1 MNFFERTST
10 SRQGVIW
17 GCMGLL
23 ISMPAVA
30 EESVSP
36 ITTEISYAGESV
48 KNFSGGLKQGTVNH
62 ASGMLDVTVDTGALG
77 WWDNGTIFIES
88 LVDQGNDP
96 SATHIGDFQTA
107 SNIADGNRTR
117 LQQLWIEQ
125 RFMDDRFSVLLGSH
139 DLNSEFDV
147 SEYGGLFTNSS
158 FGIGPEISANVPT
171 SLFPQASLATRVAFQ
186 FDENI
191 SFRMAGYDGDPATRQ
206 LKSAEGYMYIA
217 EGAWVSDETA
227 YKFGLWRHSKAAVS
241 GGKQGLSG
249 GYLVIDQPFASWA
262 GGSMGGFLQ
271 FGVTQASK
279 ALEAKN
285 YIGAGVHAN
294 GIFSGREDD
303 EFGLALARASFSKDY
318 LSRNVGFKKNE
329 TAIEITYKL
338 QVTDW
343 LSVQPSYQ
351 YIVNPSGDPA
361 LSNASVG
368 LLRAEIAI

>member
-1 MNFFERTST
+1 
-10 SRQGVIW
+10 
-17 GCMGLL
+17 MGLL

-217 EGAWVSDETA
+217 EGAWVSDL
-227 YKFGLWRHSKAAVS
+227 KFHR
-241 GGKQGLSG
+241 
-249 GYLVIDQPFASWA
+249 F
-262 GGSMGGFLQ
+262 
-271 FGVTQASK
+271 
-279 ALEAKN
+279 
-285 YIGAGVHAN
+285 
-294 GIFSGREDD
+294 
-303 EFGLALARASFSKDY
+303 
-318 LSRNVGFKKNE
+318 
-329 TAIEITYKL
+329 
-338 QVTDW
+338 
-343 LSVQPSYQ
+343 
-351 YIVNPSGDPA
+351 
-361 LSNASVG
+361 
-368 LLRAEIAI
+368 

>member
-1 MNFFERTST
+1 
-10 SRQGVIW
+10 
-17 GCMGLL
+17 
-23 ISMPAVA
+23 
-30 EESVSP
+30 
-36 ITTEISYAGESV
+36 
-48 KNFSGGLKQGTVNH
+48 
-62 ASGMLDVTVDTGALG
+62 
-77 WWDNGTIFIES
+77 
-88 LVDQGNDP
+88 
-96 SATHIGDFQTA
+96 
-107 SNIADGNRTR
+107 
-117 LQQLWIEQ
+117 
-125 RFMDDRFSVLLGSH
+125 
-139 DLNSEFDV
+139 
-147 SEYGGLFTNSS
+147 
-158 FGIGPEISANVPT
+158 
-171 SLFPQASLATRVAFQ
+171 
-186 FDENI
+186 
-191 SFRMAGYDGDPATRQ
+191 
-206 LKSAEGYMYIA
+206 
-217 EGAWVSDETA
+217 
-227 YKFGLWRHSKAAVS
+227 
-241 GGKQGLSG
+241 
-249 GYLVIDQPFASWA
+249 
-262 GGSMGGFLQ
+262 MGGFLQ